1 MNDIKTP
8 LWYQKT
14 LTFKTSTG
22 NQIITDRVIEK
33 LPEIKEIKIGILN
46 LFLMHTSAGITL
58 GENFDSD
65 VLKDLR
71 NYLDKIVPEGKN
83 LYLHSAEGLDDMP
96 AHIKSHLIGQSLNIP
111 ISNGRLSLGTWQG
124 IYLCEFRTGTKT
136 REMVA
141 TINGLGFE

>member
-1 MNDIKTP
+1 
-8 LWYQKT
+8 
-14 LTFKTSTG
+14 LTFKTLTG
-22 NQIITDRVIEK
+22 NQIITDSVFDK
-33 LPEIKEIKIGILN
+33 LPEIKNVKIGMLN

-83 LYLHSAEGLDDMP
+83 LYLHNAEGPDDMP
-96 AHIKSHLIGQSLNIP
+96 AHIKSHIIGQSLNIP

-124 IYLCEFRTGTKT
+124 IYLCEFRAGTKT
-136 REMVA
+136 REIVA
-141 TINGLGFE
+141 TINGIGF

>member
-1 MNDIKTP
+1 MNDSQIP
-8 LWYQKT
+8 IWYQRT
-14 LTFKTSTG
+14 LTFKTLTG
-22 NQIITDRVIEK
+22 NQIITDSVLDK
-33 LPEIKEIKIGILN
+33 LPEIKNVKIGMLN

-83 LYLHSAEGLDDMP
+83 LYLHNAEGPDDMP

-124 IYLCEFRTGTKT
+124 IYLCEFRSGSKT
-136 REMVA
+136 REIVA
-141 TINGLGFE
+141 TINGIGF